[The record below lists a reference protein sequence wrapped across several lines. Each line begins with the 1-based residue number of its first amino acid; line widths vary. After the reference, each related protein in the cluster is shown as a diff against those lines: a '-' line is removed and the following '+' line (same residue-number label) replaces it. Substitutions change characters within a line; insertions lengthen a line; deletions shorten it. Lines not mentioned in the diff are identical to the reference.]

1 MNKSE
6 INEISMEDTIFLIG
20 SGPSLNKIDMS
31 LLKDVNTMSLNRQ
44 YIAYEEWGF
53 FPTYYTIIDRKL
65 VKAIFMKDLCPL
77 LIENPK
83 CTIEKYFVL
92 QPPLDAADVP
102 RDMLAM
108 SYSRNKSNKSFD
120 ITEEFIQGEDSPRW
134 YSHEDVLIISEG
146 KNCDVRISDYNI
158 EKLISSPKVCST
170 LENFSDSP
178 LYFCG
183 NGGAFA
189 TTLCAYL
196 GFKRVVL
203 LGIDAFYSG
212 RDCSVKAGIDLEH
225 FHPQYFDPE
234 TFPEGETQ
242 GSPDESNGIEPWKK
256 LSEMQPDASYQILS
270 CTPDSIIND
279 YLDYVN
285 LEDLLG
291 SYA

>member
-6 INEISMEDTIFLIG
+6 INKISMEDTIFLIG

-65 VKAIFMKDLCPL
+65 IKTIFMKDLCPL

-92 QPPLDAADVP
+92 QPSLNATDVP
-102 RDMLAM
+102 RDMLTKS
-108 SYSRNKSNKSFD
+108 SYSKNNHVD
-120 ITEEFIQGEDSPRW
+120 ITEEFIQGDDAPQR
-134 YSHEDVLIISEG
+134 YSHEDVLIMSEG
-146 KNCDVRISDYNI
+146 KRRSRLSDYNI
-158 EKLISSPKVCST
+158 KKLMSSQKILPT
-170 LENFSDSP
+170 LENFSSSP
-178 LYFCG
+178 LDFFG

-189 TTLCAYL
+189 TTLCAHL

-234 TFPEGETQ
+234 TFPEGKTQ
-242 GSPDESNGIEPWKK
+242 GKPDESNGIMPWKK